1 MRCAEGEPMHTSFF
15 EMKHAHLTAVRV
27 TRKETAVVDL
37 TPARLDMLRVILER
51 SGQVLQSRLRRLLC
65 VSNSVISIMVRALER
80 AGFVVRTRCRDDRR
94 TFWVSLTK
102 QARYALRRVF
112 YGAVSQGFLEL
123 TLISAFARNHVP
135 HKGWNQIVDRME
147 ARVRMLRLA
156 FGIGMTHYNPWNAN
170 DDDWAFYYAAVI
182 PNPNR
187 VDIAPEDDPYDDQ
200 LFAEVQQPDTNPF
213 DWQ

>member
-1 MRCAEGEPMHTSFF
+1 MHPSFF
-15 EMKHAHLTAVRV
+15 EMKHAHLTALRI

-51 SGQVLQSRLRRLLC
+51 SGEMLQSNLRRLLG

-80 AGFVVRTRCRDDRR
+80 AGFVVRSRCRDDRR
-94 TFWVSLTK
+94 TFLVRLTA

-112 YGAVSQGFLEL
+112 FGAVREGFLEL
-123 TLISAFARNHVP
+123 TLVSAFVKDHVP
-135 HKGWNQIVDRME
+135 RRGWQKIVDDLQ
-147 ARVRMLRLA
+147 ARLHLLRAA
-156 FGIGMTHYNPWNAN
+156 FGIGVTHYNPWEPN

-187 VDIAPEDDPYDDQ
+187 VDIAPEDDPYEDQ
-200 LFAEVQQPDTNPF
+200 LFVEVEEPDPHPF
-213 DWQ
+213 EWQ